1 MARRVRRKLR
11 HKPRPNT
18 ENRFR
23 SPGTLAP
30 RSDAEPSQVRVFAFG
45 NGGYEE
51 KTIVDLTQLNLLR
64 AKFPLVWVNVDGL
77 ADVNAIRELG
87 QQFDLHPLALED
99 VLNQH
104 QVSKCEDYPSHL
116 FFVSRMINWNG
127 VIESEQLSL
136 FLGRDFVVTVQ
147 QYPGDCFDP
156 VRERIRKS
164 RGKLAKCTADY
175 LAYSLLDAIV
185 DSYFP
190 VVDRLADELDQLEE
204 QVDSSRSPQLIHELH
219 RVRNCILIARRS
231 VRPLRD
237 AINQLIRDPSPFIHD
252 ETKFYLRD
260 CHDHCI
266 QIIELLE
273 TYRELCSD
281 LRDYYV
287 SMISFRMNEIMKVLT
302 VISTIFIPLSFIA
315 SVYGMNFDTEYPW
328 NMPELGWRFGYL
340 FALGLMAMTA
350 LGFVYYFWRKGWL
363 SGNELPSLQGRENAD
378 PDKVSETK

>member
-1 MARRVRRKLR
+1 MSRRVRRKIR

-30 RSDAEPSQVRVFAFG
+30 QPNAEPSQVRALAFG
-45 NGGYEE
+45 NGNFEE
-51 KTIVDLTQLNLLR
+51 LAIVDLARLPLLR
-64 AKFPLVWVNVDGL
+64 SRYPLIWINVDGL

-87 QQFDLHPLALED
+87 RQFDLHPLALED

-104 QVSKCEDYPSHL
+104 QVSKCEDYPAHL

-127 VIESEQLSL
+127 EIQSEQLSL
-136 FLGRDFVVTVQ
+136 FLGRDFVITIQ

-164 RGKLAKCTADY
+164 RGKLAACTSDY

-190 VVDRLADELDQLEE
+190 VVDRLADDLDHLED
-204 QVDSSRSPQLIHELH
+204 QVDSSRSPQLISELH

-237 AINQLIRDPSPFIHD
+237 AINQLIRDPSPFINE

-315 SVYGMNFDTEYPW
+315 SVYGMNFDTAYDW
-328 NMPELGWRFGYL
+328 NMPELGWRYGYL
-340 FALGLMAMTA
+340 FALALMALTA
-350 LGFVYYFWRKGWL
+350 LGFMVYFWRKGWL
-363 SGNELPSLQGRENAD
+363 SGNELAVPVDRPSDEAD
-378 PDKVSETK
+378 VLKR

>member
-1 MARRVRRKLR
+1 MSRRFRRKHR
-11 HKPRPNT
+11 HKPRQNS

-30 RSDAEPSQVRVFAFG
+30 QPNAEPSRIHAIAFG
-45 NGGYEE
+45 NGGFEE
-51 KTIVDLTQLNLLR
+51 MAISSVSQIPALR
-64 AKFPLVWVNVDGL
+64 SRHPLIWLNVDGL
-77 ADVNAIRELG
+77 ADLNAIRELG
-87 QQFDLHPLALED
+87 QLFDLHPLALED

-104 QVSKCEDYPSHL
+104 QVSKCEDYPAHL

-127 VIESEQLSL
+127 EIQSEQLSL
-136 FLGRDFVVTVQ
+136 FLGRDFVITIQ

-156 VRERIRKS
+156 VRDRIRKS
-164 RGKLAKCTADY
+164 RGKLANGTADY
-175 LAYSLLDAIV
+175 LAYSLLDSIV

-190 VVDRLADELDQLEE
+190 VVDRLADELDRLED
-204 QVDSSRSPQLIHELH
+204 QVDTSRSPQLISELH
-219 RVRNCILIARRS
+219 RARNCILIARRS

-237 AINQLIRDPSPFIHD
+237 AINQLIRDPSPFVHD

-315 SVYGMNFDTEYPW
+315 SLYGMNFDTRHPL
-328 NMPELGWRFGYL
+328 NMPELNWPFGYA
-340 FALGLMAMTA
+340 FALGLMALTA
-350 LGFVYYFWRKGWL
+350 LSFVFYFWRKGWL
-363 SGNELPSLQGRENAD
+363 AGNELTLP
-378 PDKVSETK
+378 PPHPV

>member
-1 MARRVRRKLR
+1 
-11 HKPRPNT
+11 
-18 ENRFR
+18 
-23 SPGTLAP
+23 
-30 RSDAEPSQVRVFAFG
+30 
-45 NGGYEE
+45 
-51 KTIVDLTQLNLLR
+51 
-64 AKFPLVWVNVDGL
+64 VNVDGL
-77 ADVNAIRELG
+77 GDVNAIRDLG

-104 QVSKCEDYPSHL
+104 QVSKSEDYPSHL

-127 VIESEQLSL
+127 EIESEQLSL
-136 FLGRDFVVTVQ
+136 FLGSNFVVTIQ
-147 QYPGDCFDP
+147 QYPGDCFDS
-156 VRERIRKS
+156 VRDRIRKS
-164 RGKLAKCTADY
+164 RGRLATCSADY

-190 VVDRLADELDQLEE
+190 VVDRLADDLDRLEE
-204 QVDSSRSPQLIHELH
+204 QVYSSRSPHLISELH
-219 RVRNCILIARRS
+219 RVRNCILVGRRS

-237 AINQLIRDPSPFIHD
+237 AINQLIRDPSPFVHD
-252 ETKFYLRD
+252 ETKFFLRD

-273 TYRELCSD
+273 TYRELCGD

-340 FALGLMAMTA
+340 FALGLMGLTA
-350 LGFVYYFWRKGWL
+350 LSFMFYFWQKGWL
-363 SGNELPSLQGRENAD
+363 SGHELPAAPNRSGGELNSKA
-378 PDKVSETK
+378 

>member
-1 MARRVRRKLR
+1 MSRRVRRKIR

-18 ENRFR
+18 DNRFL

-30 RSDAEPSQVRVFAFG
+30 QPNAEPSQVRALAFG
-45 NGGYEE
+45 NGNFEE
-51 KTIVDLTQLNLLR
+51 LAIVDLSQIPLLR
-64 AKFPLVWVNVDGL
+64 ARFPLIWINVDGL

-87 QQFDLHPLALED
+87 RQFDLHPLALED

-104 QVSKCEDYPSHL
+104 QVSKCEDYPAHL

-127 VIESEQLSL
+127 VIQSEQLSL
-136 FLGRDFVVTVQ
+136 FLGRDFVITIQ

-164 RGKLAKCTADY
+164 RGKLAACTADY
-175 LAYSLLDAIV
+175 LAHSLLDSIV

-204 QVDSSRSPQLIHELH
+204 QVDSSRSPQLISDLH
-219 RVRNCILIARRS
+219 RIRNCILIARRS

-237 AINQLIRDPSPFIHD
+237 AINQLIRDPSPFIND

-315 SVYGMNFDTEYPW
+315 SVYGMNFDTEYDW
-328 NMPELGWRFGYL
+328 NMPELGWRYGYL
-340 FALGLMAMTA
+340 FALGLMTLTA
-350 LGFVYYFWRKGWL
+350 LGFMFYFWRKGWL
-363 SGNELPSLQGRENAD
+363 SGNELALPAERQSGGNDSLK
-378 PDKVSETK
+378 P